1 MNEIMENYT
10 GFRSLER
17 EELYQTRGGVLAAI
31 AAGLIIAAGAAII
44 NDWDNF
50 KAGLMGRP
58 EMPK

>member
-1 MNEIMENYT
+1 MYE
-10 GFRSLER
+10 
-17 EELYQTRGGVLAAI
+17 TRGGFLGII

-58 EMPK
+58 EIK

>member
-1 MNEIMENYT
+1 MNDTLKIQKDFLPLTREETNEIH
-10 GFRSLER
+10 
-17 EELYQTRGGVLAAI
+17 GGIYAVI

-58 EMPK
+58 ELK

>member
-1 MNEIMENYT
+1 MNDTLCFHNDFLPLGRDEMYE
-10 GFRSLER
+10 
-17 EELYQTRGGVLAAI
+17 TRGGFLGII

-58 EMPK
+58 EIK